1 MTDQPN
7 PYSQPEEGG
16 GVPIGEAKASTSK
29 RGIWFL
35 LFMVFVVPLAL
46 FGLYVVAIIFYL
58 FFMDGLDGW
67 GV

>member
-16 GVPIGEAKASTSK
+16 GVPIGEANTSTTN
-29 RGIWFL
+29 RGIWFW

-46 FGLYVVAIIFYL
+46 IGLLAVVLIIYVILRDVV
-58 FFMDGLDGW
+58 FMG
-67 GV
+67 